1 MYQPL
6 LCQRGK
12 PLIRCTLSGQRR
24 DPRLKA
30 GRWSA
35 VSKSGIRFCVRLRS
49 KSLNGRM
56 IFRQIASAF
65 GGSCLEGSPAGEG
78 AIGPT

>member
-1 MYQPL
+1 MYQPV
-6 LCQRGK
+6 LCWCGK

-35 VSKSGIRFCVRLRS
+35 VSKSGTRFCVRPRAKLF
-49 KSLNGRM
+49 NGRM
-56 IFRQIASAF
+56 IFRQIASDF

>member
-1 MYQPL
+1 
-6 LCQRGK
+6 LCWCGK

-35 VSKSGIRFCVRLRS
+35 VSKKWDPVLR
-49 KSLNGRM
+49 
-56 IFRQIASAF
+56 
-65 GGSCLEGSPAGEG
+65 PA
-78 AIGPT
+78 AL